1 MVKLSMSN
9 VENDGE
15 TAKNILFLFRVP
27 KTRPPLALAK
37 PPGIS
42 QIPGVSPHAAGM
54 EFRPGP

>member
-1 MVKLSMSN
+1 MSN